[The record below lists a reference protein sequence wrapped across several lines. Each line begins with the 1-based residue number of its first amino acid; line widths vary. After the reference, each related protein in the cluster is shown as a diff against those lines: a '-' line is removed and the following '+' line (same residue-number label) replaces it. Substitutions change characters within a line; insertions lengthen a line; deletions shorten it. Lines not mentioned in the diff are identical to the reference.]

1 MKKKIFRYY
10 KGEENIVVVEK
21 KNYEESLFR
30 EQYAQA
36 LQLVTDIAEHP
47 KDEVPNLVTF
57 CGDRGEGKTSCMMT
71 VSYIIEHG
79 TTESIKNEMMAIG
92 VDMEKIAHKKFEI
105 LPIIDPAFF
114 DKEHNIIELL
124 LGHIYKGFKDW
135 RNNHESEGM
144 YAATNEV
151 SKLFQKTKECL
162 MHIGQSKV
170 EMYDPLEE
178 LEVLSAG
185 VELSSC
191 ISSLM
196 DAYLRLI
203 GREKLLICIDDIDLN
218 MSRAYRMCEE
228 IRKYLNNKYCLI
240 LMSVKVDQLIDAIE
254 NSIHKDASFPDSID
268 FSGMASKYVD
278 KLIPVPVRVNMPK
291 AYDLCDYR
299 LEVYDKRGEG
309 AKLIY
314 PSLSVKNGVVRKIFA
329 TSRFLFYN
337 SKGSVSRIVPNNLRG
352 LAQLLGLLFSMR
364 DIDSVEDDEKTD
376 ALEINKNFFK
386 GYLYKSWVKQLKR
399 EDQNFVAD
407 LTARQDGNDLNKYVV
422 SYLGLWLLKLKVKD
436 ELITEIT
443 NSSNYGYNISVGDVL
458 YLVSY
463 LEQSSIDEE
472 LNMVLFFIKSF
483 YSIRLFEKYDD
494 VTNHLDS
501 ELYPEPVEGGNLY
514 KADAMFERTNVLQ
527 RFVAGSYFSY
537 APNDLIA
544 PMRIDDYSQSRD
556 YGVVNG
562 KSDSGLTDLLIGLSK
577 ILKGG
582 GIDTLPEKDRSYFML
597 KFRMAEYFMLSIN
610 RNILGRDIREDKKEK
625 TVSLPPLERS
635 AANPAYLK
643 AFNNQMGYYVFD
655 VLAPFYA
662 MTNPQYA
669 YARFSDI
676 ADLYETALNNEWSLM
691 RKMMEVVR
699 QKEIRENESTIPEEE
714 RENYL
719 PVKDNL
725 EYWKWRLLSNAVIRN
740 TEVSLAIMESCKHNR
755 PYLRDSSVSR
765 ELLAGFYR
773 SIVKSNMMT
782 YNRSEEVSPYYIN
795 FDFLNPII
803 EMLYDGGLDEER
815 EVGGIA
821 LPTFDQIYVYV
832 VKEKNSK
839 TSVKRTDMAESVFG
853 PSLYRFT
860 PMKGSSVI
868 NRIRKKQED
877 MYYMVPTRVWREWF
891 EKEATYNKEQVLQIL
906 QQHLIEFV
914 MKEGDSSD
922 NLED

>member
-30 EQYAQA
+30 EQYTQS
-36 LQLVTDIAEHP
+36 LQLMTDIAEHP
-47 KDEVPNLVTF
+47 KDDVPNLVAF

-79 TTESIKNEMMAIG
+79 TTESIKNEMTAIG
-92 VDMEKIAHKKFEI
+92 VDMEIIAHTKFEI

-135 RNNHESEGM
+135 RNDHESEGM

-196 DAYLRLI
+196 EAYLRLI

-228 IRKYLNNKYCLI
+228 IRKYLNNRYCLI

-299 LEVYDKRGEG
+299 LEVYDKRGED
-309 AKLIY
+309 AQLVY

-364 DIDSVEDDEKTD
+364 DIDSVEDDVKTE
-376 ALEINKNFFK
+376 ALDINKNFFK
-386 GYLYKSWVKQLKR
+386 GYFYKSWVKQLKR
-399 EDQNFVAD
+399 EAQSFAAD
-407 LTARQDGNDLNKYVV
+407 LTTRQDGNDLNKYVV
-422 SYLGLWLLKLKVKD
+422 SYLGAWLLKLKVKD

-443 NSSNYGYNISVGDVL
+443 NSSNYGYNISVGDVM

-472 LNMVLFFIKSF
+472 LDMVLFFIKSF
-483 YSIRLFEKYDD
+483 YSIRLFEKYDT
-494 VTNHLDS
+494 VTDHLDS
-501 ELYPEPVEGGNLY
+501 ELYPEAVEGGNLY

-527 RFVAGSYFSY
+527 RFVAGSYFTY

-544 PMRIDDYSQSRD
+544 PMRIDDFYQSRD

-562 KSDSGLTDLLIGLSK
+562 KSDGGLTDLLIGLSK

-582 GIDTLPEKDRSYFML
+582 GIDTLPERDRSDFML
-597 KFRMAEYFMLSIN
+597 KFRMAEFFMLSIT
-610 RNILGRDIREDKKEK
+610 RNILGREINEEKREKVV
-625 TVSLPPLERS
+625 TLPSLARN
-635 AANPAYLK
+635 AANPAYLTS
-643 AFNNQMGYYVFD
+643 FNSSMGYYVFD

-669 YARFSDI
+669 YARFRGI
-676 ADLYETALNNEWSLM
+676 ADLYETALNSEWSLL
-691 RKMMEVVR
+691 RKMMETVR
-699 QKEIRENESTIPEEE
+699 QKEIRENETTIPEEE
-714 RENYL
+714 RESYM

-725 EYWKWRLLSNAVIRN
+725 DYWKWRLLSNAVIRN
-740 TEVSLAIMESCKHNR
+740 TEVALAIMESSKHNR
-755 PYLRDSSVSR
+755 PFLRESSISR
-765 ELLAGFYR
+765 ELLASFYKK
-773 SIVKSNMMT
+773 IVKSNMMT
-782 YNRSEEVSPYYIN
+782 YNRSEEVPPYYIN

-803 EMLYDGGLDEER
+803 ELLYDGNLDEAKK
-815 EVGGIA
+815 VGGIT
-821 LPTFDQIYVYV
+821 LPSFDQIFVYV
-832 VKEKNSK
+832 VKDKNAK
-839 TSVKRTDMAESVFG
+839 TSMKRTDMAESVFG
-853 PSLYRFT
+853 PSIYRFS

-868 NRIRKKQED
+868 NRIRKKQSD
-877 MYYMVPTRVWREWF
+877 MYYKVPSKVWGEWF

-914 MKEGDSSD
+914 VEDVDGLD
-922 NLED
+922 NQEE